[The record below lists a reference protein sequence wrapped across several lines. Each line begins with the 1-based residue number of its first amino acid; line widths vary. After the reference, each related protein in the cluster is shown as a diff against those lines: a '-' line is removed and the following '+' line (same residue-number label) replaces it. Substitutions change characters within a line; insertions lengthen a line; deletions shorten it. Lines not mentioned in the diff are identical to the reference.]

1 MLADAARHALVH
13 RRADLVPTLRKEKQ
27 GLRPSDCSLYFF
39 KMKLSPHFTLAELTT
54 TSHPDLQDDP
64 SVEVII
70 NLVYLCAVVLEPLRK
85 MLGHPVR
92 INSGYRSARLNKEV
106 GGVPSSYHLTGRAA
120 DIFCKSLG
128 DARLI
133 LVCLR
138 DIPQVDLA
146 MIEKKRGFWVHVQ
159 TSENPR
165 HIIKSL

>member
-1 MLADAARHALVH
+1 
-13 RRADLVPTLRKEKQ
+13 
-27 GLRPSDCSLYFF
+27 
-39 KMKLSPHFTLAELTT
+39 MKLSPHFTLAEMTT
-54 TSHPDLQDDP
+54 TSHPDLQDSP

-106 GGVPSSYHLTGRAA
+106 GGVPNSYHLTGRAA

-133 LVCLR
+133 LTCLR

-159 TSENPR
+159 TSDAPR
-165 HIIKSL
+165 HIIKTL

>member
-1 MLADAARHALVH
+1 M
-13 RRADLVPTLRKEKQ
+13 VPTLRKEKQ
-27 GLRPSDCSLYFF
+27 RVRAAHCSLYIF
-39 KMKLSPHFTLAELTT
+39 KMKLSPHFTLQEMTATN
-54 TSHPDLQDDP
+54 HPALQDEP
-64 SVEVII
+64 SVQVII

-92 INSGYRSARLNKEV
+92 INSGYRSVRLNKEV
-106 GGVPSSYHLTGRAA
+106 GGVPNSYHLTGRAA

-133 LVCLR
+133 LVYLR

-165 HIIKSL
+165 HIIKTL

>member
-13 RRADLVPTLRKEKQ
+13 RRASLVQTLRKEKQ
-27 GLRPSDCSLYFF
+27 RVRPAHRSLYIF
-39 KMKLSPHFTLAELTT
+39 KMKLSPHFTLAEMTT
-54 TSHPDLQDDP
+54 TSHPDLQDRP

-106 GGVPSSYHLTGRAA
+106 GGVPNSYHLTGRAA
-120 DIFCKSLG
+120 DIFCKNLG

-133 LVCLR
+133 LICLQ
-138 DIPQVDLA
+138 DIPQVDFA

-159 TSENPR
+159 TSNTPR

>member
-1 MLADAARHALVH
+1 
-13 RRADLVPTLRKEKQ
+13 
-27 GLRPSDCSLYFF
+27 
-39 KMKLSPHFTLAELTT
+39 MKLSPHFTLAEMTAT
-54 TSHPDLQDDP
+54 NHPNLQDEP

-106 GGVPSSYHLTGRAA
+106 GGVPNSYHLTGRAA

-133 LVCLR
+133 LTCLR

-159 TSENPR
+159 TSDQPR
-165 HIIKSL
+165 HIIKTL

>member
-1 MLADAARHALVH
+1 MLANAARFALVH
-13 RRADLVPTLRKEKQ
+13 WRANLVQTLRKEKQ
-27 GLRPSDCSLYFF
+27 RLRSAHCSLYIF
-39 KMKLSPHFTLAELTT
+39 KMKLSPHFTLAEMTT
-54 TSHPDLQDDP
+54 TSRPALQDEP

-106 GGVPSSYHLTGRAA
+106 GGVPNSYHMTGRAA
-120 DIFCKSLG
+120 DIYCESLSE
-128 DARLI
+128 ARLV
-133 LVCLR
+133 LCCLR

-159 TSENPR
+159 TSDQPR
-165 HIIKSL
+165 HIIKTM

>member
-1 MLADAARHALVH
+1 MADAARFALVH
-13 RRADLVPTLRKEKQ
+13 RRASLVPTLRKEKQ
-27 GLRPSDCSLYFF
+27 RLRSTYRSLYIF
-39 KMKLSPHFTLAELTT
+39 KMKLSPHFTLQELTT
-54 TSHPDLQDDP
+54 TSHPDLQDEP

-85 MLGHPVR
+85 MIGHPVR

-106 GGVPSSYHLTGRAA
+106 GGVPNSYHLTGRAA

-159 TSENPR
+159 TSDTPR
-165 HIIKSL
+165 HIIKTM